1 MHWKLLQG
9 HCEFFWA
16 SFVTLCVE
24 APFILRHPNCLSL
37 ALFLWC
43 KLLDRI
49 RQRRPNEWK
58 IDDLLCPPPPDF
70 LITHKKSWQ
79 KKNLESNVSSP
90 KSRQEQ
96 KSYNYPPQSPLVTFA
111 RLFSDQK
118 KGSLSRK
125 WWWNDQGFKRSAWYR
140 RKMRGRAN
148 EAATV
153 LLKIK
158 LQKIGHS
165 RHCREPFLAL
175 GYNVWKWP
183 KRTHFLKWTTRLHL
197 LTFRTNDQL

>member
-1 MHWKLLQG
+1 M
-9 HCEFFWA
+9 ENRR
-16 SFVTLCVE
+16 SFVSTS
-24 APFILRHPNCLSL
+24 AG
-37 ALFLWC
+37 
-43 KLLDRI
+43 
-49 RQRRPNEWK
+49 
-58 IDDLLCPPPPDF
+58 F
-70 LITHKKSWQ
+70 LITDTQKSWQ
-79 KKNLESNVSSP
+79 KKNPESNVSSP

-125 WWWNDQGFKRSAWYR
+125 WWWNDQGFKRSAWYT
-140 RKMRGRAN
+140 RKMRGRAD

-175 GYNVWKWP
+175 GYNVWKMA
-183 KRTHFLKWTTRLHL
+183 KKGSFLKVDHICL
-197 LTFRTNDQL
+197 LFAQMRSAIIEIEN

>member
-1 MHWKLLQG
+1 MRIYFTWKAWASSNGNNSKYCGELGKKTVQLNFLSISPFFTIFLVHRKLLQG

-96 KSYNYPPQSPLVTFA
+96 KSYNYPPQSPLGYVCKTF
-111 RLFSDQK
+111 
-118 KGSLSRK
+118 
-125 WWWNDQGFKRSAWYR
+125 
-140 RKMRGRAN
+140 
-148 EAATV
+148 
-153 LLKIK
+153 
-158 LQKIGHS
+158 
-165 RHCREPFLAL
+165 
-175 GYNVWKWP
+175 
-183 KRTHFLKWTTRLHL
+183 
-197 LTFRTNDQL
+197 